1 MSRAMKSA
9 RSTQPRPS
17 GLFVGLATIDVIYT
31 VDDVPR
37 RNQKISVPEQLI
49 VPGGPATNATATF
62 AFLGG
67 RAGVVSAVGA
77 HPMASVIRE
86 DLSRFGIRLHD
97 QAKGRREP
105 PPVSSAMVQ
114 RETGE

>member
-49 VPGGPATNATATF
+49 VPGGPATNATATTLTIVANF
-62 AFLGG
+62 ARQRRG
-67 RAGVVSAVGA
+67 RMIVTMVAASRAAGYGQSDAIIA
-77 HPMASVIRE
+77 CCP
-86 DLSRFGIRLHD
+86 
-97 QAKGRREP
+97 
-105 PPVSSAMVQ
+105 
-114 RETGE
+114 